1 MRDKDVFHDILEP
14 ALAALLRSRP
24 GKVKLRLLGEF
35 GDFRHLDPDD
45 PSIEVVTPIWD
56 FESYLDILA
65 TVDINLSIL
74 ALSPDTDAKSE
85 IKWSE
90 AALFGIPSV
99 VSPTATM
106 TAVIA
111 DGRTGI
117 LCTTSDD
124 YATALTALVDQ
135 PHRRA
140 AIGAAAQAGV
150 LQSYG
155 TATLG
160 QSLKSVFDRLR
171 PDAPRKPKLLI
182 VNVFYPPQA
191 IGGATRVVHD
201 NVTDLHQRYAADFD
215 IEVLCTLEG
224 GRTPYEVTVSAKGGV
239 RVWAITAANGAATM
253 TAQDPLMGDAFSRVI
268 DEIGPDL
275 IHFHCIQRLTAAV
288 VDVARS
294 RHIPYVITPHDGWWI
309 SPHQF
314 VVDANGCAETYDYR
328 SPVLPLRARILH
340 RCLADAA
347 AVLPVSDAFADLHR
361 AAGLDRVSA
370 VPNGVSAMTPIPRR
384 PAPDDRV
391 RLALIGGAARH
402 KGFML
407 LRQAIEAGGFK
418 RLHLTIVDHGQL
430 PGTERKAIWGST
442 PVRFIPMCR
451 QSQVAALYAQIDVL
465 VAPSIWPE
473 SFGLVTREALQCGL
487 WVIASDRGAIG
498 RDVVEGKNGHIV
510 DVSDDAGLMAALS
523 RVDAQPE
530 VYRQS
535 PPQGLPLRSA
545 ADQVDDLVRVY
556 REILRLAKD

>member
-1 MRDKDVFHDILEP
+1 
-14 ALAALLRSRP
+14 
-24 GKVKLRLLGEF
+24 
-35 GDFRHLDPDD
+35 
-45 PSIEVVTPIWD
+45 
-56 FESYLDILA
+56 
-65 TVDINLSIL
+65 
-74 ALSPDTDAKSE
+74 
-85 IKWSE
+85 
-90 AALFGIPSV
+90 
-99 VSPTATM
+99 
-106 TAVIA
+106 
-111 DGRTGI
+111 
-117 LCTTSDD
+117 
-124 YATALTALVDQ
+124 
-135 PHRRA
+135 
-140 AIGAAAQAGV
+140 
-150 LQSYG
+150 
-155 TATLG
+155 
-160 QSLKSVFDRLR
+160 
-171 PDAPRKPKLLI
+171 
-182 VNVFYPPQA
+182 
-191 IGGATRVVHD
+191 
-201 NVTDLHQRYAADFD
+201 
-215 IEVLCTLEG
+215 
-224 GRTPYEVTVSAKGGV
+224 
-239 RVWAITAANGAATM
+239 
-253 TAQDPLMGDAFSRVI
+253 
-268 DEIGPDL
+268 
-275 IHFHCIQRLTAAV
+275 
-288 VDVARS
+288 
-294 RHIPYVITPHDGWWI
+294 
-309 SPHQF
+309 
-314 VVDANGCAETYDYR
+314 
-328 SPVLPLRARILH
+328 
-340 RCLADAA
+340 
-347 AVLPVSDAFADLHR
+347 LPVSDAFADLHR

-430 PGTERKAIWGST
+430 PGTERKAICGST